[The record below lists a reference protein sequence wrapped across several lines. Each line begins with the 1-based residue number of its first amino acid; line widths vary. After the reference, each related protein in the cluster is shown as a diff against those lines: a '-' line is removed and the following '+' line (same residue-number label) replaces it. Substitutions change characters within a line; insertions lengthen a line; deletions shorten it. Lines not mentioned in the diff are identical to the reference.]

1 MERFGKVQRNI
12 IPEKEDFYSHL
23 NMEDITH
30 ANNAHSK
37 RVPKKFCKQYIIVN
51 LLLTDVVN
59 NFRNMCLE
67 IYELDPVKF
76 LSAPGLIWEATLKN
90 TKVKLDFLTD
100 IDMLLMVEK
109 GIRRGICHTV
119 YQYAKANNKYME
131 NFDKNQE
138 PSYLQY
144 WDVYNL

>member
-1 MERFGKVQRNI
+1 MNIFGKI
-12 IPEKEDFYSHL
+12 EKWKDSKKFNETSFL
-23 NMEDITH
+23 KKKILLMQITH
-30 ANNAHSK
+30 TQK
-37 RVPKKFCKQYIIVN
+37 EFLKKFVSN
-51 LLLTDVVN
+51 TLLLTDVFN

-100 IDMLLMVEK
+100 TDVLLMVKK
-109 GIRRGICHTV
+109 GIRRGICHTI